1 MPVIGSTPTE
11 VQTARGVA
19 VKVPATQ
26 RPLHRL
32 AELRRY
38 QGVSRRKLAR
48 LLNTDVATIKQQ
60 EQPTTDLLLSTLYAW
75 QEVLDAPIAEL
86 LVESDKPLS
95 AAVLRRAQMVRLM
108 KTARAILERA
118 KQTSIRRMAQMLIDQ
133 LCEAMPE
140 LRTVSPWHAV
150 GHRRSRDELGRAAC
164 RPILTDGFG
173 LPAP

>member
-1 MPVIGSTPTE
+1 MSVIDSALAG
-11 VQTARGVA
+11 VQTAGGGA
-19 VKVPATQ
+19 VKVEAAQ

-48 LLNTDVATIKQQ
+48 RLNVDVATIKQQ
-60 EQPTTDLLLSTLYAW
+60 EQPTADLLLSTLYAW
-75 QEVLDAPIAEL
+75 QEVLDAPIGEL

-95 AAVLRRAQMVRLM
+95 AAVLRRAQMIRLM

-140 LRTVSPWHAV
+140 LKTVSPWHAI
-150 GHRRSRDELGRAAC
+150 GHRRSLDELGRAAC
-164 RPILTDGFG
+164 RPIPTDSSG
-173 LPAP
+173 LPTP